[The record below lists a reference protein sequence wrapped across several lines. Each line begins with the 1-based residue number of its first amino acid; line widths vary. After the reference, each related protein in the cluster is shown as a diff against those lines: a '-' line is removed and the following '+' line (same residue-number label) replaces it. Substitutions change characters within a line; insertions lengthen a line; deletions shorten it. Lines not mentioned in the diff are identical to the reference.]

1 MTQIDS
7 RRSQDET
14 SQSTAQVVETVSEDK
29 GVTPSQ
35 VGGAALASVTAAV
48 AGSTLGVAGTVIGAA
63 LASVI
68 ATVGS
73 AYYAAWLRR
82 GRSVVLRTTKA
93 GTARL
98 PVAVPARRMS
108 ARLRELPWKRVCAVA
123 AAALVLGI
131 AALTAVELAVGKQ
144 IADVGREGGGGGTT
158 WGGGGDGQ
166 SDRSPD
172 QRDQEQTPQNPQN
185 EDREPSEESTEEPS
199 EEPSEEP
206 TEEPAPEEPTEE
218 PTPSPEP
225 TETPVEEPTA
235 APTTPAPAG

>member
-14 SQSTAQVVETVSEDK
+14 SQSTAQVVETVSEDR

-98 PVAVPARRMS
+98 PVSVPVRRMS
-108 ARLRELPWKRVCAVA
+108 PRLRELPWKRVFAVA

-144 IADVGREGGGGGTT
+144 IADVGREGGGGTT

-225 TETPVEEPTA
+225 TEPPVEEPTA
-235 APTTPAPAG
+235 ATTPAPAD